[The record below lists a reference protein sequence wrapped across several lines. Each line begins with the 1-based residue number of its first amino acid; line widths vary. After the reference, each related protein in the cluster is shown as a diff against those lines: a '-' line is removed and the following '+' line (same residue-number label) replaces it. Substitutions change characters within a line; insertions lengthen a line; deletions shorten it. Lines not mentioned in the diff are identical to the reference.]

1 MIKKLIMIAAL
12 TLGFTA
18 GAAEI
23 PIRGMVTSKC
33 IINVDTPGIYGN
45 PTPEILSTFVA
56 DGGRPAVVRYDV
68 IQAGYYKAVI
78 TTPDNFTTSP
88 TLDDSVT
95 WSSNVDVSKV
105 TNASMS
111 AYTTSKRV
119 YNNNVTEIDLTVQG
133 TVWFSATSKA
143 QYGFGKSF
151 PMGEYKSVVLAQC
164 IAL

>member
-1 MIKKLIMIAAL
+1 MIKKLILTAAL
-12 TLGFTA
+12 ALGFTA

-23 PIRGMVTSKC
+23 PIRGLVTSKC
-33 IINVDTPGIYGN
+33 IINVDTPGVYGN
-45 PTPEILSTFVA
+45 PTPEILSTFAA

-88 TLDDSVT
+88 TLEDSVT
-95 WSSNVDVSKV
+95 WSSNVDVSKI

-111 AYTTSKRV
+111 AYTTAKRV
-119 YNNNVTEIDLTVQG
+119 YNNNITEIDLTVQG
-133 TVWFSATSKA
+133 TVWFAATSKA
-143 QYGFGKSF
+143 QYGYGKSF

-164 IAL
+164 TAL

>member
-1 MIKKLIMIAAL
+1 MIKKFIMATAL
-12 TLGFTA
+12 ALGLQA
-18 GAAEI
+18 GATEV

-33 IINVDTPGIYGN
+33 IINVDTPGVYGN
-45 PTPEILSTFVA
+45 PTPEVLSTFAA

-88 TLDDSVT
+88 TLADSVT
-95 WSSNVDVSKV
+95 WSSNVDVTKV
-105 TNASMS
+105 TNAAMS
-111 AYTTSKRV
+111 AYTTAKRV

-133 TVWFSATSKA
+133 SVWFSATSKA
-143 QYGFGKSF
+143 EYGYGKSF

>member
-1 MIKKLIMIAAL
+1 MIKKLIVAAAL
-12 TLGFTA
+12 ALGFTA
-18 GAAEI
+18 GATEI

-45 PTPEILSTFVA
+45 PTPEILSTVAA

-68 IQAGYYKAVI
+68 IQAGYYKAII
-78 TTPDNFTTSP
+78 TTPDSFTTSP
-88 TLDDSVT
+88 TLTDSVT
-95 WSSNVDVSKV
+95 WTSNVDVSKI

-111 AYTTSKRV
+111 AYTNAKRV
-119 YNNNVTEIDLTVQG
+119 YNGNITEIDLTVQG
-133 TVWFSATSKA
+133 TVWFAATSKA
-143 QYGFGKSF
+143 QYGYNKSF

>member
-1 MIKKLIMIAAL
+1 MIKKLIVAAAL
-12 TLGFTA
+12 ALGFTA
-18 GAAEI
+18 GATEI

-45 PTPEILSTFVA
+45 PTPEILSTVAA

-68 IQAGYYKAVI
+68 IQAGYYKAII
-78 TTPDNFTTSP
+78 TTPDSFTTSP
-88 TLDDSVT
+88 TLADSVT
-95 WSSNVDVSKV
+95 WTSNVDVSKI

-111 AYTTSKRV
+111 AYTNAKRV
-119 YNNNVTEIDLTVQG
+119 YNGNITEIDLTVQG
-133 TVWFSATSKA
+133 TVWFAATSKA
-143 QYGFGKSF
+143 QYGYNKSF